1 MYYYSMAKEVVD
13 DSVSGTDNLLNNVKI
28 SKLHILQLVNE
39 IAYIISVIL
48 VYKIY
53 AISFTSSSY
62 L

>member
-39 IAYIISVIL
+39 IAYMLYTNITDMRNDYQIIR
-48 VYKIY
+48 
-53 AISFTSSSY
+53 
-62 L
+62 